1 MLPRMR
7 TMHIISMGDSEDTA
21 TSGKTDKLMT
31 ALENDPDSVIDFMK
45 QLTSGLYTA
54 LDKQMKGTNLRSTY
68 TIYNDKQMASEYSN
82 YTTLIKQWEK
92 RSRIMKIVTITS
104 FQRWSLSCK
113 NCRVRH
119 HPCHPCLEIHN

>member
-92 RSRIMKIVTITS
+92 KDPG
-104 FQRWSLSCK
+104 L
-113 NCRVRH
+113 
-119 HPCHPCLEIHN
+119 